1 MHENKQLHCIAFHI
15 LLCTLLWTP
24 QIRELYICYTN
35 RLQSLLLP
43 HKIIV
48 SCYQLLNSLYHNHMK
63 LASICDNL
71 SFGKAFPL
79 LFFQSLIDSI
89 CVGQFLGSPFCSMN
103 LFVYSFANT
112 IPFLIN
118 VISMNFNT
126 RVDLCNQHNN
136 QHMEQFHHSK
146 KKKKLPYVFSLYSH
160 FLLTYVW
167 QPPVYFPAQ

>member
-1 MHENKQLHCIAFHI
+1 MWMSSCSIN
-15 LLCTLLWTP
+15 
-24 QIRELYICYTN
+24 ICWKD
-35 RLQSLLLP
+35 SLF
-43 HKIIV
+43 
-48 SCYQLLNSLYHNHMK
+48 
-63 LASICDNL
+63 SI
-71 SFGKAFPL
+71 KFPL

-167 QPPVYFPAQ
+167 QPSVYFPAQWFFLFVSIRWVQSYDIWPFEIGFYQSA